1 MSVIFLPNSEA
12 RYRYEY
18 VEDGVLLT
26 RIEPAPRADDY
37 SESPSVTLPSEWS
50 LARLMGGLG
59 GLQSHDEKQH
69 QAEASHAVA
78 AEEEPDARSRVLT
91 SLDLLSVI
99 LQRLVWRKKSAG
111 GGVNDTACYRLT
123 CAALVCKQWS
133 AAVREASLA
142 WRQAARADYASLF
155 LISKLRP
162 SAIDWRKA
170 AAVLHR
176 THRLPCN
183 DTAPGNKKPSYCFL
197 VVTAALHNG
206 TPLFEAAMPFVIA
219 DDGASIYAR
228 AENALPLQSKAGFML
243 NDPVVNCTHCT
254 DPATVETDSVTERS
268 IQLARC
274 SVSVVRCGPDDQP
287 VEVAH
292 IIHALSMHGHRCEIL
307 PPIPHVEDAEGFH
320 ISFDAG
326 RTPDGLLMEFCSPNS
341 EGSVLHGPLNHLAS
355 CSARKLLMGDGSRT
369 FSACGLLYPS
379 LTLTLKEEYIESSD
393 VPDDTY
399 VCTAADVRLSMYVPI
414 PGDMAEAEELCTP
427 SSSQL
432 TQMLDSLDFIPLK
445 PPVPICV
452 LPLLQAAVIPEAALA
467 AVLELPAGAEFP
479 LHLPELPQHDWTS
492 DVTRGL
498 ERVVGDDGPADRV
511 YKTAAGLSE
520 WNDPSRYHFIL
531 SLSHGYGVSRVLSAV
546 GVSGIYRC
554 TDSECM
560 NAHMNGGFGGGSA
573 FDGFTME
580 LQETFSAEVL
590 ARGGENDTLFSMQA
604 SLQLARMSEDGNQVE
619 IARLLTE
626 ELRVSE
632 VVLDDEF
639 CRRYFSIREE
649 EVCAE
654 ISFVVPPSA
663 VAPYANG
670 DPPFSVIYVNQEAP
684 QFSGLCCPPIELELR
699 VVCAA
704 LRVPGQR
711 QTKLKPR
718 YWRLSAGVEEWGPHT
733 PTEVVDW
740 LRRYS
745 WQRLPSF

>member
-1 MSVIFLPNSEA
+1 MPNAEHA
-12 RYRYEY
+12 NRYRYEY
-18 VEDGVLLT
+18 DEDGVLLT
-26 RIEPAPRADDY
+26 SIEPAPRAD
-37 SESPSVTLPSEWS
+37 SESPSVALPSSES
-50 LARLMGGLG
+50 LARLLGGLG
-59 GLQSHDEKQH
+59 GLQSLDEKQ
-69 QAEASHAVA
+69 QAAASHAVIA

-99 LQRLVWRKKSAG
+99 LQKLVWRKESAG
-111 GGVNDTACYRLT
+111 GGVSDTACYRLA

-133 AAVREASLA
+133 ADVREASLV

-155 LISKLRP
+155 LISKVRP
-162 SAIDWRKA
+162 SSIDWRKA

-183 DTAPGNKKPSYCFL
+183 DTAPGNKPSYCFL

-228 AENALPLQSKAGFML
+228 AKNALPLQSKAGFMI

-274 SVSVVRCGPDDQP
+274 SVSVVRCGPDGQP

-320 ISFDAG
+320 ISFDSG
-326 RTPDGLLMEFCSPNS
+326 RTPDGLLMEFCGADS

-355 CSARKLLMGDGSRT
+355 CSARKLPMGDGSRT
-369 FSACGLLYPS
+369 FSACGLLFLS
-379 LTLTLKEEYIESSD
+379 LTLTLEEEYIESSD
-393 VPDDTY
+393 VPYDTY
-399 VCTAADVRLSMYVPI
+399 VCTAADVRLGMYEPVPD
-414 PGDMAEAEELCTP
+414 DMAEAQELRSP
-427 SSSQL
+427 SLSQL

-445 PPVPICV
+445 PPVPICI
-452 LPLLQAAVIPEAALA
+452 LPMLQSAGFPEAAALA
-467 AVLELPAGAEFP
+467 AVLDLPAGAEFP
-479 LHLPELPQHDWTS
+479 VHLPELPQHDWTS
-492 DVTRGL
+492 DITRGL
-498 ERVVGDDGPADRV
+498 ERVVGDDGQADRV

-531 SLSHGYGVSRVLSAV
+531 SLHPEQPGESRVLSVV
-546 GVSGIYRC
+546 GVSGIHRC

-560 NAHMNGGFGGGSA
+560 NAHINGGFGSGST

-580 LQETFSAEVL
+580 LPETFSADAAL
-590 ARGGENDTLFSMQA
+590 ARGGENDTLFSLQA
-604 SLQLARMSEDGNQVE
+604 SLQLARLSEDGNQVE

-654 ISFVVPPSA
+654 ISFVVPRSA
-663 VAPYANG
+663 VAPYATG

-684 QFSGLCCPPIELELR
+684 QFSGSCCPLIELELR

-704 LRVPGQR
+704 LRVPWRR

-733 PTEVVDW
+733 PAEVVDW

-745 WQRLPSF
+745 WQHLPSS